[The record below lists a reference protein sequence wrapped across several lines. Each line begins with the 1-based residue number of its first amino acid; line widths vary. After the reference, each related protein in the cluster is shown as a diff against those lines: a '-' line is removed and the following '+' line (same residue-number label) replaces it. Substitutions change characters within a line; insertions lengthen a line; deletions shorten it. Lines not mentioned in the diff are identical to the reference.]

1 MPWPVRVVILLVAL
15 VSLLGVATPP
25 VFEDHVETGF
35 CSADCPVQH
44 EGRGIAITSP
54 LGPSASRGLLVV
66 LGVLERGVAINDVV
80 EHEVPSPARSLERAD
95 ELRGLAAEGRRVQ

>member
-1 MPWPVRVVILLVAL
+1 MPWRIRVVILLVAL

-66 LGVLERGVAINDVV
+66 LGVLERGVDVEIRPV
-80 EHEVPSPARSLERAD
+80 T
-95 ELRGLAAEGRRVQ
+95 GLAAPRAPPSA